1 MSKAAATDSVL
12 ATIRYGIIG
21 AGHMA
26 REHVRNLALIPGS
39 EITAIADPVAASR
52 EETSA
57 AILSGDVHA
66 FADYHDLLNSNLV
79 DAIIIASPNDTHHA
93 ILKDIF
99 ASGKAYPVLVEK
111 PVCTTLADADELEVL
126 SRSYPAPIWVAME
139 YRYMPPVQEILRTA
153 RNGDLGKLRMLSI
166 TEHRFPF
173 LDKVGDWNR
182 FSERTGGTLVEKC
195 CHFFDLMRLILQ
207 DEPVRVY
214 ASGARDV
221 NHADEIYDG
230 RTPDIL
236 DNAYVVVD
244 FAGGARAMLELCMF
258 AEGSLFQEHIAIV
271 GDAAKT
277 ECYVPVAQGHWP
289 LGDLREAEVE
299 FSPRAPQSPERHV
312 VAVDEALLAAGAHHG
327 STYFEHLG
335 FRQAILAG
343 GPVEVTVAD
352 GLQAVRI
359 GIAAEQS
366 IREGRVVEIDS
377 AQIQVPA

>member
-1 MSKAAATDSVL
+1 MSTAAADSVQ

-39 EITAIADPVAASR
+39 EITAIADPVEASR

-57 AILSGDVHA
+57 AILGDVQA
-66 FADYHDLLNSNLV
+66 FADYRDLLDSSLV
-79 DAIIIASPNDTHHA
+79 DAVIIASPNDTHHA
-93 ILKDIF
+93 ILKGIF

-111 PVCTTLADADELEVL
+111 PVCISLADANELEVL
-126 SRSYPAPIWVAME
+126 SRNYPAPVWVAME

-221 NHADEIYDG
+221 NHANESYDG

-271 GDAAKT
+271 GDVAKT

-289 LGDLREAEVE
+289 LEDLREAEVE
-299 FSPRAPQSPERHV
+299 FSPRAPQSPRRHV
-312 VAVDEALLAAGAHHG
+312 VAVDDALLAAGAHHG

-335 FRQAILAG
+335 FRQAILG
-343 GPVEVTVAD
+343 DGPVEVTVAD
-352 GLQAVRI
+352 GLQAVRM

-366 IREGRVVEIDS
+366 IREGRVVEIES
-377 AQIQVPA
+377 AQIDVPA

>member
-1 MSKAAATDSVL
+1 VSTTAAPDSVQ

-39 EITAIADPVAASR
+39 VITAIADPVEASR

-57 AILSGDVHA
+57 GIPGEIET
-66 FADYHDLLNSNLV
+66 FADYRDLLDSNLV

-111 PVCTTLADADELEVL
+111 PVCTTLADADELEAL
-126 SRSYPAPIWVAME
+126 SQAYPAPIWVAME

-153 RNGDLGKLRMLSI
+153 HNGDLGGLRMLSI

-207 DEPVRVY
+207 DEPVRIY

-271 GDAAKT
+271 GDLAKT

-289 LGDLREAEVE
+289 QGDLREAEVE
-299 FSPRAPQSPERHV
+299 FSARAPQAPRRH
-312 VAVDEALLAAGAHHG
+312 
-327 STYFEHLG
+327 TLG
-335 FRQAILAG
+335 G

-352 GLQAVRI
+352 GLQAVRM

-366 IREGRVVEIDS
+366 IREGRAVELLPGKIRVI
-377 AQIQVPA
+377 A